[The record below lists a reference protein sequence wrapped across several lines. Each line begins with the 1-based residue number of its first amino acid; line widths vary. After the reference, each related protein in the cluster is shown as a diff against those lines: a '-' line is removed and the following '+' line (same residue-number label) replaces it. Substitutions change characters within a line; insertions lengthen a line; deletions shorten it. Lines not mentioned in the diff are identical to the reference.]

1 MLRRKNL
8 LLLHNIDAVASQP
21 IGLLVIFITAG
32 VILTLLSLLVPSLLN
47 EAQIHRVESQI
58 DRILIEAENMF
69 EYADNH
75 SSVTIHV
82 EFPASLRFLVLGYLP
97 QNSTDEPANISLE
110 EKTSNNYYY
119 IMNDGTMRCF
129 HSNARFSNKNMTQA
143 AIFYSGCYDITL
155 ELRQREGK
163 TYVALHT

>member
-1 MLRRKNL
+1 MLRRRNL
-8 LLLHNIDAVASQP
+8 LLLRNVDAVVNQP
-21 IGLLVIFITAG
+21 SGLLVIFITAG
-32 VILTLLSLLVPSLLN
+32 VIITFLSLLVPSLLN
-47 EAQIHRVESQI
+47 EAQIHRVELQI

-75 SSVTIHV
+75 SSAMVHV
-82 EFPASLRFLVLGYLP
+82 EFPASLRFLVFGHLP
-97 QNSTDEPANISLE
+97 QNGTDEPANITLE
-110 EKTSNNYYY
+110 EKTSNSYYY

-129 HSNARFSNKNMTQA
+129 HSNARFSNQNMTQA
-143 AIFYSGCYDITL
+143 AIFHSGCYDITL